1 MLISFELFP
10 IFHSLTVYVH
20 LEIPFTGY
28 SSFTFRRHRKTP
40 SSSLGCLFSF
50 RRDKSIEIAVCF
62 HGNMDSYRSNQS
74 QDYGILR
81 KKDGKEE
88 ELFVFGYSCRV
99 YEDYDKSLYI
109 DQGKHLIPWLGDD
122 TLKIDRFVIVLWV
135 FVFIDDELSLDLFFL
150 V

>member
-1 MLISFELFP
+1 
-10 IFHSLTVYVH
+10 
-20 LEIPFTGY
+20 
-28 SSFTFRRHRKTP
+28 
-40 SSSLGCLFSF
+40 
-50 RRDKSIEIAVCF
+50 
-62 HGNMDSYRSNQS
+62 MDSYRSNQS